1 MFDSRQFR
9 IKENAKFKKSHG
21 TSCNRI
27 RCRLRE
33 RHKDQR
39 MIVMRYS
46 NNSVENP
53 CSGNYLIL
61 SITSNTDLF

>member
-1 MFDSRQFR
+1 
-9 IKENAKFKKSHG
+9 
-21 TSCNRI
+21 
-27 RCRLRE
+27 
-33 RHKDQR
+33 

-61 SITSNTDLF
+61 SITSNIDLF